1 MRVRRFGFAAT
12 LLLVAAAC
20 GGGDDATSGAPV
32 TLGEESGGT
41 AEGLEATVR
50 EIAEL
55 AFTEPAELYDFLSDE
70 CVGAVSLTAWVAE
83 AEAARAFLETMFA
96 DAEIA
101 VSSVTTRNVTA
112 TTGEAAVGITING
125 EDAGG
130 GDVFEPYVF
139 ENGRWRRA
147 DCGPL
152 LGGDSTTAGFE
163 VDAEAAVEL
172 VVDESTTTVPET
184 TDDEVLLASYEWN
197 ETSDAVAA
205 LQLII
210 GATPD
215 GNYGPKTRAA
225 HLAELTARGL
235 STGAVPEQPESQ
247 AEQPEVASPP
257 VAQPDGGSQPE
268 TTVDPR
274 QPYGVWVPSCVAA
287 FDTSSTWEGIY
298 FRYQVRLV
306 ADSAGN
312 QPDPGVDYR
321 LRYQSDYLPGSF
333 DLGSGG
339 VKNLWLAP
347 RSYFPTGSIIQT
359 PLPLPSGTVVE
370 TWIKV
375 WIGDVVGEPDC
386 AATGSMTAP

>member
-130 GDVFEPYVF
+130 GDVFEQYVF

-274 QPYGVWVPSCVAA
+274 QPYGVWVPSCVAE